1 METAEITKAFFRA
14 NLESLGSL
22 NFYETKEGKII
33 PLKMIIDIAKIDS
46 SDEYQIQYASINIS
60 GLIGIEYYIID
71 EDEYNIIKYLMNVID
86 YNKACNMRE
95 DYTKTHN
102 IIKGII

>member
-46 SDEYQIQYASINIS
+46 SNEYQIQYASINIS

-102 IIKGII
+102 IIKGIL

>member
-1 METAEITKAFFRA
+1 
-14 NLESLGSL
+14 
-22 NFYETKEGKII
+22 
-33 PLKMIIDIAKIDS
+33 MIIDIAKIDS
-46 SDEYQIQYASINIS
+46 SNEYQIQYASINIS

-95 DYTKTHN
+95 DYAKTHN

>member
-22 NFYETKEGKII
+22 NFYETKEGKLI

-60 GLIGIEYYIID
+60 GLIEIEYYIVD
-71 EDEYNIIKYLMNVID
+71 EDEYNIINYLINVID
-86 YNKACNMRE
+86 YNKGCNIKEDYIKACNML
-95 DYTKTHN
+95 K
-102 IIKGII
+102 

>member
-22 NFYETKEGKII
+22 NFYETKEGKLI

-60 GLIGIEYYIID
+60 GLIEIEYYIVD
-71 EDEYNIIKYLMNVID
+71 EDEYNIIKYLMNIID
-86 YNKACNMRE
+86 YNKGCDMKE
-95 DYTKTHN
+95 DYVKTRN
-102 IIKGII
+102 VIKGIL

>member
-22 NFYETKEGKII
+22 NFYETKEGKLI

-46 SDEYQIQYASINIS
+46 SNEYQIQYASINIS
-60 GLIGIEYYIID
+60 GLIGIEYYIVD
-71 EDEYNIIKYLMNVID
+71 EDEYNVIKYLMNVID

-95 DYTKTHN
+95 DYAKTHN
-102 IIKGII
+102 VIKGII

>member
-46 SDEYQIQYASINIS
+46 SNEYQIQYASINIS

-86 YNKACNMRE
+86 YNKACNMCE
-95 DYTKTHN
+95 DYTKNT
-102 IIKGII
+102 

>member
-46 SDEYQIQYASINIS
+46 SNEYQIQYASINIS

-86 YNKACNMRE
+86 YNKACNMYE
-95 DYTKTHN
+95 DYTKTCN

>member
-1 METAEITKAFFRA
+1 METSEITKAFFKA
-14 NLESLGSL
+14 TSESLGTF
-22 NFYETKEGKII
+22 NFYETKEGKLI

-60 GLIGIEYYIID
+60 GLIGIEYYIVD
-71 EDEYNIIKYLMNVID
+71 EDEYNVIKYLMNVID

-95 DYTKTHN
+95 DYAKTRYV
-102 IIKGII
+102 IKGII

>member
-14 NLESLGSL
+14 NSGSLGSL
-22 NFYETKEGKII
+22 NFYETKEGKLI

-46 SDEYQIQYASINIS
+46 SNEYQIQYATINGQ
-60 GLIGIEYYIID
+60 GLPEIKYYILD
-71 EDEYNIIKYLMNVID
+71 EDEYSIIKYLINVID
-86 YNKACNMRE
+86 YNKGCNMRE

>member
-14 NLESLGSL
+14 NSESLGTV
-22 NFYETKEGKII
+22 NFYETKEGKLI

-60 GLIGIEYYIID
+60 GLIEIEYYMI
-71 EDEYNIIKYLMNVID
+71 
-86 YNKACNMRE
+86 
-95 DYTKTHN
+95 
-102 IIKGII
+102 